1 MWTPTTGAGLG
12 TGAYMKETT
21 FVSVGKVGEES
32 LPGNLRIFFLPFQT
46 EPSQE
51 HLNGT
56 NGGVGGGGQMGYG
69 ATQQHVNNNPFAY
82 AATIAE
88 EQVQPQA
95 QDSYMHGN
103 IEDRTY

>member
-1 MWTPTTGAGLG
+1 
-12 TGAYMKETT
+12 MKETT
-21 FVSVGKVGEES
+21 FVSIAKERNDCEVTHEFP
-32 LPGNLRIFFLPFQT
+32 LPLQT

-51 HLNGT
+51 QLNGT